1 MNEFKKAQQLLMS
14 IQETMERLALGEA
27 GLLESGVKADDI
39 VRLIDAV
46 RDVAEFVEIELGV
59 KSITKT
65 DDRDIARMALGWMKH
80 VG

>member
-1 MNEFKKAQQLLMS
+1 MNEFKKAQRLLMS

-27 GLLESGVKADDI
+27 GLLEKDVKADDI

-46 RDVAEFVEIELGV
+46 RDVAEMVEIELGV

-65 DDRDIARMALGWMKH
+65 DDRDIARMALGWMKN